1 MFVAVRFGRY
11 VVLLAVGLERSG
23 RFWRLLLRGRDLDS
37 THPPTHTPLEWK
49 SHKLPAGFVNAI
61 HVALSRSFEESQS
74 IAPAEE
80 LTHKCSTEEA

>member
-37 THPPTHTPLEWK
+37 THPPAPLWDG
-49 SHKLPAGFVNAI
+49 SLTGFPLGLCRGVGAFPRE
-61 HVALSRSFEESQS
+61 LSPGGTLQG
-74 IAPAEE
+74 IADMRVFGSR
-80 LTHKCSTEEA
+80 CSG

>member
-37 THPPTHTPLEWK
+37 THPPAPLWDG
-49 SHKLPAGFVNAI
+49 SLT
-61 HVALSRSFEESQS
+61 SF
-74 IAPAEE
+74 P
-80 LTHKCSTEEA
+80 LGLCGWVGGGW

>member
-37 THPPTHTPLEWK
+37 IHPPTHTPLGWK
-49 SHKLPAGFVNAI
+49 SHRLPAWFV
-61 HVALSRSFEESQS
+61 
-74 IAPAEE
+74 
-80 LTHKCSTEEA
+80 